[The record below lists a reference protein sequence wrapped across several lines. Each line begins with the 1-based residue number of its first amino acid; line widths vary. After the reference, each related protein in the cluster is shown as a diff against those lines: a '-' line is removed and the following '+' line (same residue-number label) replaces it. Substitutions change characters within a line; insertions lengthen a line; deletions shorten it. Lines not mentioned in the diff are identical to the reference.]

1 MFVSRKKFFHKKER
15 VEVTPLLTR
24 VFKETLLWLIGITL
38 AIGFAY
44 LISVNVFLKT
54 RMAGESM
61 KPTIEDGKVLII
73 NKLAYRFLEPKRF
86 DVVVYKQSN
95 KEHSYYEV
103 KRVVGLPKENIVIK
117 DGAIYVNNEKLDE
130 VVNVIPSLNGGLAEE
145 MITLGE
151 NEFFVLGDNRED
163 SEDSRFASVG
173 NILKNEIVGEAILIE
188 KPFSFV
194 SSLNKIEKE

>member
-194 SSLNKIEKE
+194 SSLNKIVKE